1 MHEAP
6 KVLGGKWRVERR
18 LGAGGMGAVYLAT
31 DLTLG
36 RRVAV
41 KLLHA
46 SLAEDKTFVAR
57 FLREARVMARLDH
70 PSIMPIFACEQA
82 PEGVLLV
89 MKYIEGPT
97 LSAHLKAMG
106 RLSASGTVELLNQLS
121 AGVSLMHRHGL
132 VHRDLKPSNL
142 IMQDDGRVVLLDF
155 GLARKTVDTERLTRP
170 GTALGT
176 GAYMAPEQA
185 LDQAI
190 DQRTDLYSVAV
201 IAFQCLTGEVP
212 FPGDAVSALFRRL
225 NSEPPL
231 ASALASSI
239 PEKPAR
245 VVAQGMAVPAFQR
258 QATLEAFVEEFV
270 AAASP
275 GADEGAKTLRRD
287 PAVQTHVTTPHPDDA
302 KLRALELGQLEP
314 ADAIALR
321 QHVDGCDECLVRLDA
336 ISANPNLLAES
347 TQVERIGRYVVLGPL
362 GEGGMGRVLRAWDP
376 QLSRACALKL
386 LKGDPRDA
394 EARAQLVREAQA
406 MARVQ
411 HPHIVSVFDAGEAE
425 SGDVFMAMELVEG
438 PTLDAWLRARP
449 RSRSGGD
456 ALRPPAPR
464 GERRWCADAGRHRH
478 GLAGVHGARAA
489 AWRSRRAQ

>member
-1 MHEAP
+1 MVHDEATQRQCACGAELPPEGQRCPSCKRMHEAP

-18 LGAGGMGAVYLAT
+18 LGAGGMGAVYLAI

-106 RLSASGTVELLNQLS
+106 RLSASGTAELLKQLS

-132 VHRDLKPSNL
+132 VHRDIKPSNL

-239 PEKPAR
+239 PEKLAR
-245 VVAQGMAVPAFQR
+245 VVAQGMAVPPFQR

-275 GADEGAKTLRRD
+275 GADEGAKTLLD
-287 PAVQTHVTTPHPDDA
+287 
-302 KLRALELGQLEP
+302 EP
-314 ADAIALR
+314 R
-321 QHVDGCDECLVRLDA
+321 QSKR
-336 ISANPNLLAES
+336 
-347 TQVERIGRYVVLGPL
+347 T
-362 GEGGMGRVLRAWDP
+362 
-376 QLSRACALKL
+376 
-386 LKGDPRDA
+386 
-394 EARAQLVREAQA
+394 
-406 MARVQ
+406 
-411 HPHIVSVFDAGEAE
+411 
-425 SGDVFMAMELVEG
+425 
-438 PTLDAWLRARP
+438 
-449 RSRSGGD
+449 
-456 ALRPPAPR
+456 
-464 GERRWCADAGRHRH
+464 
-478 GLAGVHGARAA
+478 
-489 AWRSRRAQ
+489 